1 MDVQVPWGHL
11 PLPPS
16 QPPLPVASGLGPWE
30 LCLCAYAS
38 PHMHVGPVV
47 ACECTCL
54 LLGGLPLPP
63 GKAMLRF
70 LSSVLTIFL
79 YAGNHMDPGSRP
91 ESPSFLLW

>member
-1 MDVQVPWGHL
+1 MHMQAH
-11 PLPPS
+11 
-16 QPPLPVASGLGPWE
+16 A
-30 LCLCAYAS
+30 CLWDQCT
-38 PHMHVGPVV
+38 VV